1 MDKITKRKASEAED
15 IDSNDENNIKD
26 IDSTNN
32 KKTKKNKQNKQS
44 KKEKVV
50 KPEEKFCSLY
60 VEAESDDEYAK
71 ENFMFPTT
79 NNENDSDDER
89 RRKRNKKL
97 MKKHKENNIES
108 SSSSSPPIEAT
119 EIDNN
124 VINLDDN
131 NDDDDQGE
139 MKPTTDTSSED
150 DDERSADEQSD
161 EDEDDDI
168 EYRIQYILDA
178 RLLPASEWR
187 PICLLLDTREVTRG
201 SVLKQPD
208 HEFYDNSP
216 QVIEKFLIKWVHASF
231 IHLSWETEKD
241 LLDLCGV
248 TAKGITLYIH
258 VCSIYTYM
266 LYIYALL
273 GHL

>member
-15 IDSNDENNIKD
+15 IDSNDENNNKD

-32 KKTKKNKQNKQS
+32 KKTKKNKQNKQN
-44 KKEKVV
+44 KKEIVV

-97 MKKHKENNIES
+97 MKKHKKNNIES
-108 SSSSSPPIEAT
+108 SSPSPSDEVAQT
-119 EIDNN
+119 NNN
-124 VINLDDN
+124 VINLDVD
-131 NDDDDQGE
+131 NDDDKGE
-139 MKPTTDTSSED
+139 MKPTTDTSSADDEEHSD
-150 DDERSADEQSD
+150 DDQSD

-178 RLLPASEWR
+178 RSLPASEWR
-187 PICLLLDTREVTRG
+187 AICLLLDTREVTRG
-201 SVLKQPD
+201 SVLKKPD

-216 QVIEKFLIKWVHASF
+216 QNIEKFLIKWVHASF

-248 TAKGITLYIH
+248 TAKGTTIY
-258 VCSIYTYM
+258 IYTCM
-266 LYIYALL
+266 LF
-273 GHL
+273 

>member
-15 IDSNDENNIKD
+15 IDSNVENIKD

-71 ENFMFPTT
+71 ENFMFPTN

-89 RRKRNKKL
+89 RHKRNKKL
-97 MKKHKENNIES
+97 MKKHKKNNIES
-108 SSSSSPPIEAT
+108 SSPSPSDEVAQT
-119 EIDNN
+119 NN
-124 VINLDDN
+124 NIITLDSDDK
-131 NDDDDQGE
+131 DDDKGE
-139 MKPTTDTSSED
+139 MKPTIDTSSA
-150 DDERSADEQSD
+150 DDEDHSDDEEED
-161 EDEDDDI
+161 EDEDEDEDGDI

-178 RLLPASEWR
+178 RSLPASEWR
-187 PICLLLDTREVTRG
+187 AICLILDTREVTRG

-208 HEFYDNSP
+208 HEFHDTSP
-216 QVIEKFLIKWVHASF
+216 QLIEKFLIKWVHASF

-248 TAKGITLYIH
+248 TAKGTTLYIYM
-258 VCSIYTYM
+258 YT
-266 LYIYALL
+266 LYICMLF
-273 GHL
+273 

>member
-1 MDKITKRKASEAED
+1 MDKIAKRKAFEAED

-32 KKTKKNKQNKQS
+32 KKTKKNKQNKLC

-71 ENFMFPTT
+71 ENFMFPT

-89 RRKRNKKL
+89 RHKRNKKL
-97 MKKHKENNIES
+97 MKKHKKSNIEFS
-108 SSSSSPPIEAT
+108 SPSSPPIEAT
-119 EIDNN
+119 QTNN
-124 VINLDDN
+124 NNIINLDV
-131 NDDDDQGE
+131 DDDDQGE
-139 MKPTTDTSSED
+139 MKPTTNATTED
-150 DDERSADEQSD
+150 DEDHSDDEQSD
-161 EDEDDDI
+161 EDEEDDI

-178 RLLPASEWR
+178 RSLPASEWR
-187 PICLLLDTREVTRG
+187 DICLLLDTREVTRG

-208 HEFYDNSP
+208 HEFYDTSP
-216 QVIEKFLIKWVHASF
+216 QPIEKFLIKWVHASF

-248 TAKGITLYIH
+248 TAKGISLYIY
-258 VCSIYTYM
+258 IYM
-266 LYIYALL
+266 LYIYVCMYAFL